1 MQQPR
6 ISAHPR
12 SQQQTYLLTLPKPI
26 QFSKHR
32 DENRRTGLSG
42 ASEVQRSLRKTTSQP
57 FLTRTSAPLSI
68 VSLQCPSNLTHPSST
83 PAISI
88 ASSDTKTLHSSTS
101 TDKDFPSTIAEP
113 SASLQPSPFPPR
125 SFFAYRSKLLTFE
138 ERLSY
143 GQYPPSH
150 FDHVTWKK
158 MWSSREVDLDD
169 LSFTIELPSK
179 SRLLHST
186 SFRYEAE
193 FTGYFYRV
201 AINPTRCHSN
211 MRIQCGTIVNVANLN
226 TARGKYVVDACQ
238 LTRDGLSYFP
248 VHYREYDQ
256 AFTSADDSCHYSFVL
271 AIPSNFTSVSDSLL
285 LQFLLKS
292 KPTRSYLPFAKLKYF
307 FAPVRHC
314 FSLRNDQENQNAT
327 PRTSTEMDFRPPSSP
342 QSQTSDNFLDFAE
355 EDTPAER
362 QRKHDFWFARS

>member
-1 MQQPR
+1 
-6 ISAHPR
+6 
-12 SQQQTYLLTLPKPI
+12 
-26 QFSKHR
+26 
-32 DENRRTGLSG
+32 
-42 ASEVQRSLRKTTSQP
+42 
-57 FLTRTSAPLSI
+57 
-68 VSLQCPSNLTHPSST
+68 
-83 PAISI
+83 
-88 ASSDTKTLHSSTS
+88 
-101 TDKDFPSTIAEP
+101 
-113 SASLQPSPFPPR
+113 
-125 SFFAYRSKLLTFE
+125 
-138 ERLSY
+138 
-143 GQYPPSH
+143 
-150 FDHVTWKK
+150 

-256 AFTSADDSCHYSFVL
+256 AFTSADDSRHYSFVL

-327 PRTSTEMDFRPPSSP
+327 PRTSTKMDFRPPSSP